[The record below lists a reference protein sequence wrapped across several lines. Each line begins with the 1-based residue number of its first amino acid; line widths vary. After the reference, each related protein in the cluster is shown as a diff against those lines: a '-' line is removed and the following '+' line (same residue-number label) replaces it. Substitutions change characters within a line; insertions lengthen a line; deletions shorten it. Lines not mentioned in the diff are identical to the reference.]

1 MQESCAVAPQATT
14 IASRIANIHNLAA
27 DLEQSCGYVNRTLLG
42 DTPEPPRSN
51 QKDPECI
58 ADVLDSI
65 ISLLSTAADHASRT
79 ANSLN

>member
-1 MQESCAVAPQATT
+1 MQESCTVAPQATT
-14 IASRIANIHNLAA
+14 IASRIANIHNLAI
-27 DLEQSCGYVNRTLLG
+27 DLEQSCGYVDRTLLG

-65 ISLLSTAADHASRT
+65 ISLLSAAVDHTSRT

>member
-1 MQESCAVAPQATT
+1 MQESCTVAPQEST
-14 IASRIANIHNLAA
+14 IASRIANIHNLAI
-27 DLEQSCGYVNRTLLG
+27 DLEQSCDYVDRTLLG

-65 ISLLSTAADHASRT
+65 ISLLSTAMDHASRT

>member
-1 MQESCAVAPQATT
+1 MQESCAVASQATT
-14 IASRIANIHNLAA
+14 IASRIANIHNLAI
-27 DLEQSCGYVNRTLLG
+27 DLEQSCGYVNRALLG

-58 ADVLDSI
+58 ADMLDSI
-65 ISLLSTAADHASRT
+65 INLLSTAVDHTSRI

>member
-1 MQESCAVAPQATT
+1 MQESCTVAPQEST
-14 IASRIANIHNLAA
+14 IASRIANIHNLAI
-27 DLEQSCGYVNRTLLG
+27 DLEQSCGYVDRTLLG

-65 ISLLSTAADHASRT
+65 ISLLNTAANHASRT

>member
-14 IASRIANIHNLAA
+14 IASRIVSIHNLAI
-27 DLEQSCGYVNRTLLG
+27 DLEQSCGYVNRALLG

>member
-1 MQESCAVAPQATT
+1 MQESCAVASQAST
-14 IASRIANIHNLAA
+14 IASRIANIHNLAI
-27 DLEQSCGYVNRTLLG
+27 DLEQSCGYVNRALLG

-58 ADVLDSI
+58 ADMLDSI
-65 ISLLSTAADHASRT
+65 INLLSAAMDHTRRT

>member
-1 MQESCAVAPQATT
+1 MQETCAIAPQEST
-14 IASRIANIHNLAA
+14 IASRIANIHNLAVG
-27 DLEQSCGYVNRTLLG
+27 LEQSCGYVYRTLLG

-58 ADVLDSI
+58 ADMLDSI
-65 ISLLSTAADHASRT
+65 ISLLSTAMDHASRT

>member
-1 MQESCAVAPQATT
+1 MQESCTVAPQATT
-14 IASRIANIHNLAA
+14 IASRIANIHNLAVG
-27 DLEQSCGYVNRTLLG
+27 LEQSCGYVNRTLLG
-42 DTPEPPRSN
+42 DTTEPPRSN

-65 ISLLSTAADHASRT
+65 ISLLSAATEHASHT

>member
-1 MQESCAVAPQATT
+1 MQESCTVAPQATT

-27 DLEQSCGYVNRTLLG
+27 DLEQSCGYVDRTLLG
-42 DTPEPPRSN
+42 DAPEPPRSN

-65 ISLLSTAADHASRT
+65 ISLLSAAAEHTRHT
-79 ANSLN
+79 ANNLN

>member
-1 MQESCAVAPQATT
+1 MQESCVATPQELT
-14 IASRIANIHNLAA
+14 IAARIANIHNLAIE
-27 DLEQSCGYVNRTLLG
+27 LEQSCGYVNRTLLG

-58 ADVLDSI
+58 ADVLDTI
-65 ISLLSTAADHASRT
+65 TGLLNAAIEHTHRT

>member
-1 MQESCAVAPQATT
+1 MQESCAVASQATT
-14 IASRIANIHNLAA
+14 IASRIANIHNLAI
-27 DLEQSCGYVNRTLLG
+27 DLEQSCGYVNRVLLG

-58 ADVLDSI
+58 ADMLDSI
-65 ISLLSTAADHASRT
+65 ISLLSTAADHAKHT

>member
-14 IASRIANIHNLAA
+14 IASRIANIHNLAD
-27 DLEQSCGYVNRTLLG
+27 DLEQSCGYVDRTLLG
-42 DTPEPPRSN
+42 DTPEPPRNN

-65 ISLLSTAADHASRT
+65 INLLSAAMDHARHT

>member
-14 IASRIANIHNLAA
+14 IASRIASIHNLAD
-27 DLEQSCGYVNRTLLG
+27 DLEQSCGYVERTLLG
-42 DTPEPPRSN
+42 DTSEPPRSN

-65 ISLLSTAADHASRT
+65 INLLSAAMDHTSRT

>member
-1 MQESCAVAPQATT
+1 MQESCTVAPQEST
-14 IASRIANIHNLAA
+14 IASRIANIHNLATG
-27 DLEQSCGYVNRTLLG
+27 LEQSCGYVDRTLLG

-51 QKDPECI
+51 QKDSECI

-65 ISLLSTAADHASRT
+65 ISLLNTAANHASRT

>member
-1 MQESCAVAPQATT
+1 MQESCVATPQEPT
-14 IASRIANIHNLAA
+14 IASRIANIHNLAIG
-27 DLEQSCGYVNRTLLG
+27 LEQSCGYVNRTLLG

-65 ISLLSTAADHASRT
+65 ISLLSAATDHASHT

>member
-1 MQESCAVAPQATT
+1 MQESCVAAPQEPT
-14 IASRIANIHNLAA
+14 IASRIANIHNLAIG
-27 DLEQSCGYVNRTLLG
+27 LEQSCGYVDRTLLG
-42 DTPEPPRSN
+42 DTPEPSRSN

-65 ISLLSTAADHASRT
+65 ISLLSAAMDHTSRT

>member
-1 MQESCAVAPQATT
+1 MQETCVATPQEPT
-14 IASRIANIHNLAA
+14 IASRIANIHNLAIG
-27 DLEQSCGYVNRTLLG
+27 LEQSCGYVDRTLLG

-65 ISLLSTAADHASRT
+65 VNLLSAAMDHTNRT
-79 ANSLN
+79 TNSLN